1 MAKIGIIGGT
11 FDPIHSGHLLIAELA
26 RDSLNLE
33 RVLFV
38 PAGDPPH
45 KQAAKKTAAHH
56 RCRIVELAIE
66 DNPAFELSRVDL
78 DRPGP
83 HYSIDTVALI
93 RSQFDLAADDCHFII
108 GSDSLS
114 DLLSWHQPAELIQS
128 CRLTV
133 AHRPDYQPDVSALAE
148 TLPGLEARLDWVE
161 ILLVEYSSSMIRRRI
176 KAGQSVRYQ
185 TPANVIDYLYQ
196 HQLYR

>member
-11 FDPIHSGHLLIAELA
+11 FDPIHYGHLLIAELA
-26 RDSLNLE
+26 RDSLDLE

-45 KQAAKKTAAHH
+45 KQEAEKTAVHH

-83 HYSIDTVALI
+83 HYSTDTVALI
-93 RSQFDLAADDCHFII
+93 RAQFDLSPDECYFII
-108 GSDSLS
+108 GGDSLV

-128 CRLTV
+128 CRLAV
-133 AHRPDYQPDVSALAE
+133 AHRPEYRPDVAALAE
-148 TLPGLEARLDWVE
+148 TLPALESRIDWVE
-161 ILLVEYSSSMIRRRI
+161 LLLVEYSSSMIRRRI
-176 KAGQSVRYQ
+176 KAGQSIRYQ
-185 TPANVIDYLYQ
+185 THPKVIDYLYQ
-196 HQLYR
+196 HGLYR

>member
-45 KQAAKKTAAHH
+45 KQAAEKTAAHH
-56 RCRIVELAIE
+56 RCRIVELAIA
-66 DNPAFELSRVDL
+66 DNPHFELSRVDL

-83 HYSIDTVALI
+83 HYSLDTVALI

-108 GSDSLS
+108 GSDSLV
-114 DLLSWHQPAELIQS
+114 DLLSWHRPAEFIQS

-133 AHRPDYQPDVSALAE
+133 AHRPEYRPDVAALAE
-148 TLPGLEARLDWVE
+148 ILPGLEARLDWVE

>member
-45 KQAAKKTAAHH
+45 KQSAAKTAAHH
-56 RCRIVELAIE
+56 RCRIVELALE

-93 RSQFDLAADDCHFII
+93 RSQFNLAADDCYFII
-108 GSDSLS
+108 GSDSLA
-114 DLLSWHQPAELIQS
+114 DLPSWRQPNEFIAA
-128 CRLTV
+128 CRLAV
-133 AHRPDYQPDVSALAE
+133 AHRPEYRPDIATLAE
-148 TLPGLEARLDWVE
+148 KLPGIGSRLDWVE

>member
-11 FDPIHSGHLLIAELA
+11 FDPIHFGHLLIAELA

-66 DNPAFELSRVDL
+66 DNPTFELSRVDL

-83 HYSIDTVALI
+83 HYSTDTVALI

-108 GSDSLS
+108 GSDSLA
-114 DLLSWHQPAELIQS
+114 DLLSWHQPADLIQS

-148 TLPGLEARLDWVE
+148 KLPGLAARLDWVE

-176 KAGQSVRYQ
+176 KTGQSVRYQ
-185 TPANVIDYLYQ
+185 TPSNVIDYLYQ